1 MRYKS
6 FISMVPPTATAQHK
20 GSRIVYDHGKPK
32 IMHYT
37 KLPQRKAHDEY
48 VRHLN
53 ADINSREDGIGKEF
67 MFTTAIAVEIDFF
80 FPNPSNTPKRNKNKT
95 LAKVTRP
102 DADNMVKMLLDCMT
116 EVGLI
121 QDDCLV
127 FDLHIRK
134 FTTVQ
139 NHVGIGI
146 TITDELDNYTLDGGT
161 KDTKDNE

>member
-1 MRYKS
+1 
-6 FISMVPPTATAQHK
+6 
-20 GSRIVYDHGKPK
+20 
-32 IMHYT
+32 
-37 KLPQRKAHDEY
+37 
-48 VRHLN
+48 
-53 ADINSREDGIGKEF
+53 

-102 DADNMVKMLLDCMT
+102 DVDNMVKMLLDCMA

-146 TITDELDNYTLDGGT
+146 TITDEI
-161 KDTKDNE
+161 DNEYRW